1 MQNSFSLGLLHGALY
16 GITPL
21 TPWFIGLKRYV
32 FEGQAKGLL
41 TFAGL
46 FLGQVGLLLVA
57 FFGGTELLWIWYYLE
72 PVLMLFGMLAV
83 VNAMFLCWKP
93 CELPTQLTSRKEAGL
108 YLLTGVFFA
117 LCNPNGLMFGDS
129 LLTTLPENNFA
140 YLGGFVLLYTSL
152 SFGLV
157 YITCL
162 SPLGQKAFGAWSI
175 ERMLNFTE
183 PSLDFFAIRLRNVQ
197 IVSIATLFVLF
208 LQFFELFP
216 DSFTTY
222 YVDTMF
228 GATPAKG
235 IMPKRDLHWI
245 ESSEEATDEDDL
257 EGENKTV
264 KVWKLQSKANMN
276 RAFETDPRLPLDEES
291 PWNTVYKYNSLNE
304 RLERNEIS
312 NERKELEVEYYEEG
326 GLDTYLNK
334 WLHHPKL
341 RLMFKPD
348 WDTREDMKAS
358 WLQQLTEIRF
368 QMDDI
373 LRMQYA
379 TQYNEARPHL
389 PFNIDYEF
397 DYDFD
402 AEKLAK
408 DDMGITEEVVL
419 DLKNLK
425 NNPDVQASGFFNQTY
440 EMVHRG
446 GEFMDFSIVKLQNL
460 PQEVS
465 FPWDYPVVHAPNVPE
480 ISAGIQEANETD
492 VARRNDVQNKN
503 VWFLDPIA
511 LNTRFL
517 ANDPLPATHDRWVGS
532 DMLELRAP
540 NTTRRWWLGDDL
552 ATEEDVNFPIPSARE
567 TLMGKGGLRR

>member
-1 MQNSFSLGLLHGALY
+1 MVSN
-16 GITPL
+16 
-21 TPWFIGLKRYV
+21 
-32 FEGQAKGLL
+32 
-41 TFAGL
+41 
-46 FLGQVGLLLVA
+46 
-57 FFGGTELLWIWYYLE
+57 
-72 PVLMLFGMLAV
+72 
-83 VNAMFLCWKP
+83 
-93 CELPTQLTSRKEAGL
+93 KETGL

-245 ESSEEATDEDDL
+245 ESSEESTDEDGL
-257 EGENKTV
+257 EGENTTV

-276 RAFETDPRLPLDEES
+276 RAFETDPRLPLDEAS

-425 NNPDVQASGFFNQTY
+425 TNPDVQASGFFNQTY

>member
-72 PVLMLFGMLAV
+72 PALMLCGMIAV

-140 YLGGFVLLYTSL
+140 YLGGFILLYTSL
-152 SFGLV
+152 SVGLV

-197 IVSIATLFVLF
+197 ILSIATLFVLF
-208 LQFFELFP
+208 LQLFQLFP

-245 ESSEEATDEDDL
+245 ESSEEATDDADS
-257 EGENKTV
+257 EGENGTV
-264 KVWKLQSKANMN
+264 KVWKLQSKANLN
-276 RAFETDPRLPLDEES
+276 RVFETDPKLPLDETS
-291 PWNTVYKYNSLNE
+291 PWNIVYKYNSLNE

-312 NERKELEVEYYEEG
+312 NERKELEVEYYEER

-341 RLMFKPD
+341 RFMFKPD
-348 WDTREDMKAS
+348 WDTHEDMKAS
-358 WLQQLTEIRF
+358 LLEQLTEIRF

-408 DDMGITEEVVL
+408 DDMGITEEVVQ
-419 DLKNLK
+419 DLKTLK
-425 NNPDVQASGFFNQTY
+425 TNPDVQATGFFNQTY

-446 GEFMDFSIVKLQNL
+446 SEFMDFSIVKLQDL

-517 ANDPLPATHDRWVGS
+517 ANDPLPATHDRWVDS
-532 DMLELRAP
+532 DILELRAP

-552 ATEEDVNFPIPSARE
+552 ATEEGVNFPTRSARE

>member
-57 FFGGTELLWIWYYLE
+57 FFGGTELLWVWYYLE
-72 PVLMLFGMLAV
+72 PVLMLCGMLAV

-245 ESSEEATDEDDL
+245 ESSEESTDEDGL
-257 EGENKTV
+257 EGENTTV
-264 KVWKLQSKANMN
+264 KV
-276 RAFETDPRLPLDEES
+276 LDC
-291 PWNTVYKYNSLNE
+291 
-304 RLERNEIS
+304 
-312 NERKELEVEYYEEG
+312 
-326 GLDTYLNK
+326 
-334 WLHHPKL
+334 
-341 RLMFKPD
+341 
-348 WDTREDMKAS
+348 
-358 WLQQLTEIRF
+358 
-368 QMDDI
+368 
-373 LRMQYA
+373 
-379 TQYNEARPHL
+379 
-389 PFNIDYEF
+389 
-397 DYDFD
+397 
-402 AEKLAK
+402 
-408 DDMGITEEVVL
+408 
-419 DLKNLK
+419 
-425 NNPDVQASGFFNQTY
+425 
-440 EMVHRG
+440 
-446 GEFMDFSIVKLQNL
+446 
-460 PQEVS
+460 
-465 FPWDYPVVHAPNVPE
+465 
-480 ISAGIQEANETD
+480 
-492 VARRNDVQNKN
+492 
-503 VWFLDPIA
+503 
-511 LNTRFL
+511 
-517 ANDPLPATHDRWVGS
+517 
-532 DMLELRAP
+532 
-540 NTTRRWWLGDDL
+540 
-552 ATEEDVNFPIPSARE
+552 
-567 TLMGKGGLRR
+567 